1 MSGQIRIP
9 RVNDHP
15 GLCEVLPT
23 LIVYGVRCAGPETL
37 GPSDAMMKT
46 SPGLPA
52 GSSNCEPD
60 DPETAARRFSF
71 PLRSFVIDRKINFFP
86 PKKICTSLHLAQ
98 TTMNVDATKRRG
110 IAVCAQAIKATDTD
124 CRETII

>member
-71 PLRSFVIDRKINFFP
+71 PLRSFVIDRKINFFS
-86 PKKICTSLHLAQ
+86 PKKDLYIAPFSP
-98 TTMNVDATKRRG
+98 NNDERR
-110 IAVCAQAIKATDTD
+110 CN
-124 CRETII
+124 